1 MPEGPECHVIA
12 YRLGEM
18 LRGHQLVQ
26 VDVLA
31 TNISTALSFN
41 SALAKHPASVLHV
54 AAKGKLIYAT
64 FDNGF
69 TMLSTLGLQGTWST
83 SGGYH
88 TRITIRIR
96 DQHQNEKKIFYN
108 DTINYGTI
116 KFIKT
121 NPQLQTKLNTLGP
134 DVVNA
139 SQAPD
144 GYGECT
150 IAWWLDLCKRKG
162 EWTYPKLL
170 MKQNYLSGVGNYLKA
185 EALYQ
190 SHSSPLLQIKNYSLE
205 RQQAVL
211 DAVLDVV
218 RRSYGWRAHQAK
230 LPGHLQ
236 PVPEYRHRVYGR
248 RVDFEGNRVEKTE
261 TDDGRTTYWVP
272 TMQEEMGGGNM
283 DVPEPGFEESTVV
296 ARQLMRTGPPFPQWL
311 DQDLKDDSKMSED
324 PCQGNTALPIP
335 HQLAKL
341 PDLEPVELT
350 LPSAKTA

>member
-1 MPEGPECHVIA
+1 MSEGPECHVVA
-12 YRLGEM
+12 YRLGQM
-18 LRGHQLVQ
+18 LRGHQLIQ

-31 TNISTALSFN
+31 TDIPTALSFN
-41 SALAKHPASVLHV
+41 SAIATHPATATRV

-69 TMLSTLGLQGTWST
+69 TMLSTLGLQGTWNT

-88 TRITIRIR
+88 TRIAIRIR

-108 DTINYGTI
+108 DAINYGTI

-121 NPQLQTKLNTLGP
+121 DPQLKTKLNTLGP

-190 SHSSPLLQIKNYSLE
+190 SRTSPLLQIKNYSLE
-205 RQQAVL
+205 RQLAVL

-218 RRSYGWRAHQAK
+218 RRSYGWHAHQAK
-230 LPGHLQ
+230 MPGHLQ
-236 PVPEYRHRVYGR
+236 PVPHYTHRVYGR
-248 RVDFEGNRVEKTE
+248 GVDPSGRRVERTN
-261 TDDGRTTYWVP
+261 TDDGRITHWVP
-272 TMQEEMGGGNM
+272 EMQEGEDGGGV
-283 DVPEPGFEESTVV
+283 DVLEPGFEESTVV
-296 ARQLMRTGPPFPQWL
+296 ARQLM
-311 DQDLKDDSKMSED
+311 
-324 PCQGNTALPIP
+324 
-335 HQLAKL
+335 
-341 PDLEPVELT
+341 
-350 LPSAKTA
+350 